1 MEGEAVGPAVKTQ
14 TSMMLAGLLVMALA
28 LTSTTSIAL
37 PPQTH
42 IIIESASPYF
52 VPSKAYVTPWAS
64 IRWEN
69 PTPTHHTITH
79 DGCVEEAST
88 CAFESGTVEPNGTY
102 TLPGLPAGQYT
113 YHCRVHP
120 IMRGVLTVTEQTEL
134 PSQT

>member
-1 MEGEAVGPAVKTQ
+1 
-14 TSMMLAGLLVMALA
+14 MLAGLLLAGIA

-52 VPSKAYVTPWAS
+52 VPSKAYVAPWAS
-64 IRWEN
+64 IRWDN

-79 DGCVEEAST
+79 DGCVEEGAT

-102 TLPGLPAGQYT
+102 TLPGLPAGRYP
-113 YHCRVHP
+113 YHCRLHP